1 MDAKDRRR
9 LNKQRKEAAKEAH
22 KFHKEQEKR
31 NKKSSAK
38 SKTPKASD
46 SKIKAAVNAGK
57 TPKYENISRE
67 EKFLREGEE
76 KIRNLQPQDFE
87 DGYYIDEYS
96 EKKRQE
102 KRAKIIRKQENE
114 VIRRNKKPMT
124 AKQIRTRNILIS
136 AGIFAAV
143 LVVGAILSLTVLF
156 KTEKIDIEGDIYYEQ
171 DQIVAF
177 SNVALQQNIFI
188 AAWNSTPE
196 EIVKNLTYVEDAQI
210 GFAIPDTV
218 TIKITNAVPTYVMK
232 KGSEYLIISSKG
244 RVLDTAFQNDDN
256 LIELICGDTEGV
268 QKGDYLKFEDDSVPQ
283 ILDTVAKILVENGV
297 DKVRGFDITN
307 LSGIIINYDNRININ
322 IGLPEDIDYKIKT
335 AFTIINEKLDPNK
348 TGKIYGTLD
357 VSTCNKNKVS
367 HYKPAETIPTTEP
380 PTEEATEPIDGTDYG
395 WNTDTGTDW
404 NSGAYYDPNAYT
416 GEPVDDYYDS
426 GYDYNDDDYSWDD
439 NYDDSGY
446 YDSGDSYYDPNAYSD
461 NYYDPYADGYGDG
474 TAW

>member
-1 MDAKDRRR
+1 MDAKDRRQ

-46 SKIKAAVNAGK
+46 SKIKAAVEKGK

-102 KRAKIIRKQENE
+102 RRAKIIRKQENE

-196 EIVKNLTYVEDAQI
+196 EIVKNLTYVEDVQI

-244 RVLDTAFQNDDN
+244 RVLDTALQNDGG
-256 LIELICGDTEGV
+256 LIELICGDTEGI

-283 ILDTVAKILVENGV
+283 ILDTVAKILAENGV

-307 LSGIIINYDNRININ
+307 LSSIIINYDNRININ

-348 TGKIYGTLD
+348 TGEVYGTLD

-367 HYKPAETIPTTEP
+367 HYKPSETLPPTEP
-380 PTEEATEPIDGTDYG
+380 PAEETTAPLDNTDYG
-395 WNTDTGTDW
+395 WNTDAGTDW
-404 NSGAYYDPNAYT
+404 NSGYDSNAYT
-416 GEPVDDYYDS
+416 GEPIDDYYNN
-426 GYDYNDDDYSWDD
+426 GYDYNDYDNSWDGNNYGSGD
-439 NYDDSGY
+439 N

-461 NYYDPYADGYGDG
+461 NDYDPYAGGYGDN